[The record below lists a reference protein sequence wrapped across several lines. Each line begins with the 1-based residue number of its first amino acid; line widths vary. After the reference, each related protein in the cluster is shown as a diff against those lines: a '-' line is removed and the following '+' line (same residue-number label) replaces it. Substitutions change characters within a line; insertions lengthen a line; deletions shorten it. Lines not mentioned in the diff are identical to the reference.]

1 LIGTGGE
8 EKKAVS
14 LLVGILSS
22 ETIST
27 STDSNDEDGEK
38 TIMDEIIWMYSG
50 KTESEQGKKGE
61 RMSSVQVFVS
71 RLREYPDINNPA

>member
-1 LIGTGGE
+1 MSPSI
-8 EKKAVS
+8 
-14 LLVGILSS
+14 SS
-22 ETIST
+22 ITIST

-61 RMSSVQVFVS
+61 RMSYFQVFVS
-71 RLREYPDINNPA
+71 RLSEYQKAIMVHNESERRA